1 MGKEITKPKLL
12 FVEGRDEVHFFTK
25 LAADLGLSDDIQI
38 EELGG
43 KAKPSAGIDA
53 WMTAPGHEI
62 ITSVGVIIDADGDPS
77 AAFQSVCRALEE
89 VGLPRPTAVEQA
101 VSDGN
106 HQVVVMILPDG
117 VKEGMLEDLCLE
129 SVADDPA
136 MLCVDEYFECLEGRL
151 ETFPRNPSKARVRA
165 FLTSKELLE
174 EAHFEHL
181 QRDLSELLPE
191 FPDAPSV
198 AKVHA
203 FLASRYKPNLD
214 LGIAAEAGY
223 WPFDHPSFE
232 RVRDFL
238 STL

>member
-12 FVEGRDEVHFFTK
+12 FVEGKDEVHFFTK

-38 EELGG
+38 EELKG
-43 KAKPSAGIDA
+43 KAKPSARIRA
-53 WMTAPGHEI
+53 WMTAPGHAI

-77 AAFQSVCRALEE
+77 AAFQSVCGALEK

-117 VKEGMLEDLCLE
+117 VREGMLEDLCLE

-136 MLCVDEYFECLEGRL
+136 MPCVDEYFECLEGQL
-151 ETFPRNPSKARVRA
+151 ETLPRDLSEAKVRA

-174 EAHFEHL
+174 EAEFELL
-181 QRDLSELLPE
+181 QRHSREVLPE

-203 FLASRYKPNLD
+203 FLASRYKPKLD
-214 LGIAAEAGY
+214 LGIAAEEGY
-223 WPFDHPSFE
+223 WPLDHSSFE